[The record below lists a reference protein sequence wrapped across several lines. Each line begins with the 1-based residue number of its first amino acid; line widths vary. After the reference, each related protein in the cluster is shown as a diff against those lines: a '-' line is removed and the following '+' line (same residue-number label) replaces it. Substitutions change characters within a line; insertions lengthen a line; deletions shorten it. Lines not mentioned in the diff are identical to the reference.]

1 MCLVSFTI
9 FSGNKSLSATCKT
22 KSRPA
27 VSPQLTSVQKAR
39 PESDVTKMLKLKHDN
54 YALERIRIEQ
64 IVVTERYS
72 RDTAQWDK
80 MRAFWH
86 PRDEQTSI
94 KITWFN
100 GTIDGH
106 IDGSKAMAQ
115 KSGLT
120 GVKHA
125 ILPVDVTRNILQ
137 EYL

>member
-1 MCLVSFTI
+1 MICLVSITI
-9 FSGNKSLSATCKT
+9 FSGNKMSLRKT

-80 MRAFWH
+80 MRALWH